1 MNKIKLHMKK
11 IIIIVVVIALGVF
24 GYFKFFAKST
34 SQVQYQTATAEK
46 GTLVTSVSASG
57 DVTSGNSL
65 PITTNATGVVTK
77 VYVNNGESVIAGQK
91 IAEIQLDQQSL
102 QRQTSAQASYV
113 SAQNALNSAQSK
125 MYSLQAALFKANQTF
140 MNGKGAD
147 SNASHSD
154 PDWIQQN
161 ATWLQSEADYKNQAG
176 AITQAQLSLS
186 SAWTALSQ
194 YSPTILAPSAG
205 TVANLSIAEGV
216 VISGS
221 TDVAL
226 HKLGVVNAQAGG
238 VQATVNLS
246 EIDVPKVKPGQKVTM
261 TLDALSGKTFT
272 GKVLVVDTNGTVS
285 SGVTTYPAV
294 IVFDSATEDIYP
306 NMGVSVKII
315 TSIEDNVILV
325 PSAAVQNSS
334 VQVMKNGKINSVDV
348 EVGGS
353 NDTQTEIISG
363 VNEGDVLVTGTTSTV
378 KRTTS
383 TSVFGNTRIFGGPGR

>member
-102 QRQTSAQASYV
+102 QRQISAQASYV

-186 SAWTALSQ
+186 SAWTTLSQ

-226 HKLGVVNAQAGG
+226 HKLGVINAQAGG

-315 TSIEDNVILV
+315 TSIKDNVILV

-383 TSVFGNTRIFGGPGR
+383 TSVFGNTRYGRNY